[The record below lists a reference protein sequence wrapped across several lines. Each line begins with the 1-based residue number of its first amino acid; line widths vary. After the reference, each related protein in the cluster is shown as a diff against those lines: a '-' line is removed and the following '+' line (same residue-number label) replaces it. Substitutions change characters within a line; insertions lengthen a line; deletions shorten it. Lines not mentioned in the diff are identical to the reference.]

1 VATLV
6 IARWNGELDRERL
19 RAVLDDPSLTDDDME
34 LHHGSGPDD
43 DEAPEPEER
52 DVDLTKEDR
61 APEPATRG

>member
-1 VATLV
+1 M
-6 IARWNGELDRERL
+6 IARWNGELDRDRL

-43 DEAPEPEER
+43 EALDPE
-52 DVDLTKEDR
+52 DGGVDMTKEDR